1 MLPSAGTN
9 LTRASPLALVTGGAG
24 YIGLHVV
31 REMLD
36 RGWRVRVLDL
46 PAERL
51 QHVPPPAEVCEGDIR
66 SENCVR
72 RALPG
77 CDAVIHLAANPNLWL
92 PDPREF
98 ETVNHLG
105 ARVVL
110 EAAHQ
115 SGVRHIVFVS
125 SETVLTHSTR
135 QDVIDETTLPDL
147 SQALGPYCRSKA
159 RAELAAIDL
168 AARGGPVTVVTP
180 TVPVGPGDWRRGPM
194 TRLIEQFAAGR
205 IRGVLDAEINL
216 IDVRDVA
223 AGIVRAVE
231 RGRPGARY
239 LLGAENW
246 TIQRLFE
253 ALSRLSGQP
262 APRFR
267 VPPHLALGFAWI
279 EERLCVWS
287 RRQPIATVTGVRLA
301 RRRQRFNGERTRQAL
316 GLEFRSCYEALRETI
331 DWLRRNAALR
341 SEPPTPTLIPAA
353 SLAAARPHDPQ
364 MGRPGLEPGTPRV

>member
-1 MLPSAGTN
+1 MVSCNGTP
-9 LTRASPLALVTGGAG
+9 LTRAAPLALVTGGAG
-24 YIGLHVV
+24 FIGLHVV
-31 REMLD
+31 RELLD
-36 RGWRVRVLDL
+36 RDWRVRVLDL
-46 PAERL
+46 PSERL
-51 QHVPPPAEVCEGDIR
+51 LLLPPAAEVCEGDIR
-66 SENCVR
+66 SESRVR
-72 RALPG
+72 RAMLD

-98 ETVNHLG
+98 ETVNHHG

-110 EAAHQ
+110 ESARRA
-115 SGVRHIVFVS
+115 GARHIVYVS
-125 SETVLTHSTR
+125 SETVLTHSSR
-135 QDVIDETTLPDL
+135 QDVIDESTLPDL

-159 RAELAAIDL
+159 RAELAAIDI
-168 AARGGPVTVVTP
+168 ASQGAPITVVTP

-246 TIQRLFE
+246 PISRLFE
-253 ALSRLSGQP
+253 ALSELTGQP
-262 APRFR
+262 APRLR

-279 EERLCVWS
+279 EERLCAWS
-287 RRQPIATVTGVRLA
+287 RRHPIATVTGVRLA
-301 RRRQRFNGERTRQAL
+301 RRRQRFNGEWTRQAL
-316 GLEFRSCYEALRETI
+316 GLEFRPCYDALRETI
-331 DWLRRNAALR
+331 QWLRCSAVPPP
-341 SEPPTPTLIPAA
+341 EPATPRPIPTTLPPD
-353 SLAAARPHDPQ
+353 ARPHDPQ